1 MSKVQ
6 KSPARSPRTNFLKL
20 DEKSQHYDFGDDD
33 EEVKRENGNSDM
45 DIESAISVS
54 TEINSPKKD
63 SNGEDADV
71 KMQSP
76 VKVEQ
81 HVKPE
86 TSKRKLEGDEE
97 EEEEFFG
104 FELSPLKDFNKVKKL
119 KEHTPKTPVSANQ
132 GNSVHQQVV
141 VPQKAV
147 PNRPIPLSDPIYQ
160 EPFKFGWK
168 RELVINEKNLFFV
181 VQNSIRFLFLGASK
195 YRSRWCVSQAGR
207 GVLHFA
213 WWKANAFKKRNCK
226 LFEWGFVVGQ
236 LYFLQRKIR
245 WAS

>member
-168 RELVINEKNLFFV
+168 RELVINEQTLIFCWSKLNTVLVFRCFEVQISV
-181 VQNSIRFLFLGASK
+181 VRLTSWARCTTFRLVESG
-195 YRSRWCVSQAGR
+195 CVQR
-207 GVLHFA
+207 T
-213 WWKANAFKKRNCK
+213 K
-226 LFEWGFVVGQ
+226 LQ
-236 LYFLQRKIR
+236 TI
-245 WAS
+245 